1 MPNDPELVPRNALRG
16 KRIALSVSESDDL
29 ARLGLYRVHLD
40 LAVAELTR
48 AILFAGG
55 TVVYGGRINWGFT
68 NIVLDEAERYR
79 SDAERYGSSAGAF
92 EHYVPYTEHS
102 TIADADLRG
111 YASGLSVK
119 ARVRF
124 IDATGVAREVADISA
139 ANYARGDVDAR
150 EALTAMRKVT
160 SDVSD
165 ARVVLGGKVV
175 GFAGAFPGVA
185 EEAALTATLGKP
197 LFIAGGFG
205 GAATLVGRVAHPDL
219 YEWLPAGLPAG
230 VTSEVEDAVSDL
242 LPSQF
247 AEDGL
252 TSDDRA
258 LLAQTNRPAD
268 VATLSILGLSKL
280 SC

>member
-1 MPNDPELVPRNALRG
+1 MSSDPELVPRGALKG
-16 KRIALSVSESDDL
+16 KRVALSVSESRDL
-29 ARLGLYRVHLD
+29 ERLGLHGVHLE

-48 AILFAGG
+48 AIVIAGG
-55 TVVYGGRINWGFT
+55 TVVYGGSINWGFT
-68 NIVLDEAERYR
+68 NIVLDEAERYGA
-79 SDAERYGSSAGAF
+79 SVGAF
-92 EHYVPYTEHS
+92 EHYVPYSEHS
-102 TIADADLRG
+102 GIAEADLLG
-111 YASGLSVK
+111 YVRGLSVK

-124 IDATGVAREVADISA
+124 LDATGVARDVADISA
-139 ANYARGDVDAR
+139 ASFARGEVDSSK
-150 EALTAMRKVT
+150 ALTAMRKVT

-185 EEAALTATLGKP
+185 EEAALTAILGKP

-205 GAATLVGRVAHPDL
+205 GAATLVGRIAHPDL
-219 YEWLPAGLPAG
+219 YEWLPAELPAG
-230 VTSEVEDAVSDL
+230 VTTEVEAAVSDL
-242 LPSQF
+242 LPSEF

-252 TSDDRA
+252 SSDDRA

-280 SC
+280 SY

>member
-1 MPNDPELVPRNALRG
+1 MVNDPELVPRNALKGR
-16 KRIALSVSESDDL
+16 RIALSVSESDDL
-29 ARLGLYRVHLD
+29 ARLGLYSVHLD

-79 SDAERYGSSAGAF
+79 SDAQRYGVSAGAF
-92 EHYVPYTEHS
+92 EHYVPYSEHS
-102 TIADADLRG
+102 GIAEADLLR
-111 YASGLSVK
+111 YAGGLSVK

-124 IDATGVAREVADISA
+124 LDATGVARDVADISA
-139 ANYARGDVDAR
+139 ASFARGEVDSSK
-150 EALTAMRKVT
+150 ALTAMRKVT

-205 GAATLVGRVAHPDL
+205 EQPPLSDVSPTLTC
-219 YEWLPAGLPAG
+219 
-230 VTSEVEDAVSDL
+230 TSGCL
-242 LPSQF
+242 L
-247 AEDGL
+247 
-252 TSDDRA
+252 
-258 LLAQTNRPAD
+258 NCRPASRPRLRLLCPTSCRASSPRTACR
-268 VATLSILGLSKL
+268 ATTVRCLLRPTVRLTWQLCRSWV
-280 SC
+280 CRN

>member
-1 MPNDPELVPRNALRG
+1 MVNDPELVPRNALKG

-29 ARLGLYRVHLD
+29 ARLGLYGVHLE

-55 TVVYGGRINWGFT
+55 SVVYGGRINWGFT
-68 NIVLDEAERYR
+68 NIVLDEAERYG
-79 SDAERYGSSAGAF
+79 ASAGAF

-102 TIADADLRG
+102 GIADADLLG
-111 YASGLSVK
+111 YARGLSVK
-119 ARVRF
+119 ARVRL
-124 IDATGVAREVADISA
+124 IDATGVAREVADVSA
-139 ANYARGDVDAR
+139 ASFARGDVDSSDG
-150 EALTAMRKVT
+150 LTAMRKVT
-160 SDVSD
+160 SDISD
-165 ARVVLGGKVV
+165 ARVVLGGKVI

-185 EEAALTATLGKP
+185 EEAALTAALGKP

-205 GAATLVGRVAHPDL
+205 GAATLVGRIAHPDL
-219 YEWLPAGLPAG
+219 YEWLPAELPAG
-230 VTSEVEDAVSDL
+230 VTTEVEGSVSDL

-280 SC
+280 SS